1 MPVTA
6 IVGGHWGDEGKG
18 KVVDALAAGA
28 NLVIRYN
35 GGNNAGH
42 TVVSERGT
50 LRLHQVPSGIC
61 YAEVDCVIGPGVVV
75 NPAALFEE
83 LDMLE
88 AAGISTARLRISDRA
103 HLVFPFH
110 VEVDETVEVARGPK
124 AHGTTRRGI
133 WPVYAEKAART
144 GIRAGDLLEPQF
156 PQERLNEASRAGLRR
171 TARPVAASGPCTLR
185 RPRAPGSVPAICSS
199 PSSCRSDSMRRRGGP
214 RRCSAAP

>member
-1 MPVTA
+1 
-6 IVGGHWGDEGKG
+6 
-18 KVVDALAAGA
+18 
-28 NLVIRYN
+28 VIRYN

-61 YAEVDCVIGPGVVV
+61 YADVDCVIGPGVVV

-110 VEVDETVEVARGPK
+110 VEVRSEEHTSELQSRVDLVCRL
-124 AHGTTRRGI
+124 
-133 WPVYAEKAART
+133 
-144 GIRAGDLLEPQF
+144 LLEKKNH
-156 PQERLNEASRAGLRR
+156 LH
-171 TARPVAASGPCTLR
+171 
-185 RPRAPGSVPAICSS
+185 
-199 PSSCRSDSMRRRGGP
+199 
-214 RRCSAAP
+214 